1 MESIHLSKLFLNMV
15 LFGNISF
22 LFPPQKSHIFLLLP
36 PQELHSPILANKPDL
51 PERTCT
57 DHNNFNHKASCTL
70 TWATSAPAGSY
81 HIRNS
86 YSRLLTLPSKTFSC
100 TSFIIINKNHNIQNA
115 IQPAWGSYNMQDR
128 IADKKSFIWI
138 KSSHILSSV
147 ILSVS
152 DFHFLNMVQY
162 LHSVTILSLFSLC
175 LSSIW
180 TGLPPSWMQFAE
192 RPHLRHDTRWGPDSN
207 DSQRCATPVHVP

>member
-1 MESIHLSKLFLNMV
+1 MESTHLSRLFLNMV

-51 PERTCT
+51 LERTCT

-81 HIRNS
+81 HIRKS

-115 IQPAWGSYNMQDR
+115 MQPACGSYNMSLQTLCPIPLNPQTTHAHNLKTNSLHMVWLKCSDIKMQR
-128 IADKKSFIWI
+128 SKTEAANKKNCI
-138 KSSHILSSV
+138 
-147 ILSVS
+147 
-152 DFHFLNMVQY
+152 
-162 LHSVTILSLFSLC
+162 
-175 LSSIW
+175 
-180 TGLPPSWMQFAE
+180 
-192 RPHLRHDTRWGPDSN
+192 
-207 DSQRCATPVHVP
+207 